1 MSSPS
6 VESVSTNVASVD
18 GLAVDLAVALRGSRS
33 GRDVRN
39 FIASAL
45 MVLSIVVVM
54 VPLALIIGNLI
65 QRGGSMLSWGFLTED
80 IPSVQKTGGGLGPAV
95 FGTLAITGVATLL
108 SVPLGIF
115 GAIYLNEYAGPT
127 RLARLIRFMSY
138 VMTGVPSIVMGLFI
152 YTIWVLHGSDGFNAF
167 AGALA
172 LACLMLP
179 IVIRSTEEMLRL
191 VPNALREASL
201 ALGTSKARTICT
213 VVLPAAL
220 PGIVSGVLLAVARA
234 AGETAPI
241 VLVVGLT
248 RKLNT
253 SLLHGQNT
261 TLSAQ
266 IYTNA
271 SQPFDGAKDRA
282 YGAALTL
289 VMMAFVLTLAARLIT
304 ARLADRR

>member
-1 MSSPS
+1 MSNSNVPTIDLT
-6 VESVSTNVASVD
+6 STMVD
-18 GLAVDLAVALRGSRS
+18 SNAELATALRGSR
-33 GRDVRN
+33 GAREIRDA
-39 FIASAL
+39 IATGL
-45 MVLSIVVVM
+45 MILAVLLVM
-54 VPLALIIGNLI
+54 IPLALVIGNVVAK
-65 QRGGSMLSWGFLTED
+65 GGSVLSWSFLTED
-80 IPSVQKTGGGLGPAV
+80 IPSVRKSGPGLGPAV
-95 FGTLAITGVATLL
+95 FGTLAITGVATAL

-152 YTIWVLHGSDGFNAF
+152 YTVWVLHGSDGFNAF

-191 VPNALREASL
+191 VPNSLREASL
-201 ALGTSKARTICT
+201 ALGTTKARTICT
-213 VVLPAAL
+213 VVMPAAL
-220 PGIVSGVLLAVARA
+220 PGVVSGCLLAVARA

-241 VLVVGLT
+241 VVVVGLT

-266 IYTNA
+266 IYANA
-271 SQPFDGAKDRA
+271 AQPFDGAKERA

-289 VMMAFVLTLAARLIT
+289 VLLAFGLTLIARFIT
-304 ARLADRR
+304 ARLASK